1 MSAAFAPRVP
11 AWAKALAL
19 GAASATAACGGGS
32 PLLHPAKPLARGDVR
47 AGAGFSANVTTG
59 EAARA
64 LRDARA
70 QVAQGGDLPG
80 APGSNEGYA
89 RGALVAAA
97 LAPGV
102 APWVSARVGLGSAS
116 EAGLAYTGRGVRLD
130 ARRAFDVG
138 PLTFS
143 AGAGLSAALAAREA
157 NEELPGLARANLRG
171 FGFDVPLLLG
181 WESTGGLYKVW
192 GGVRGGLEVAS
203 VKPRT
208 SEPRPPVGTPAP
220 ELEATRTYGGGVV
233 GLATGFR
240 HVHVALELEVS
251 YQHVVGRFNGARG
264 ELGGLGIVPATA
276 LLWTF

>member
-1 MSAAFAPRVP
+1 M
-11 AWAKALAL
+11 
-19 GAASATAACGGGS
+19 
-32 PLLHPAKPLARGDVR
+32 
-47 AGAGFSANVTTG
+47 TTG
-59 EAARA
+59 RPRA

-70 QVAQGGDLPG
+70 QSPGRRPARHRAQRELRP
-80 APGSNEGYA
+80 
-89 RGALVAAA
+89 RGVAAA

-102 APWVSARVGLGSAS
+102 APWVALGSGS
-116 EAGLAYTGRGVRLD
+116 VGVGGRARRRARRPAD

-138 PLTFS
+138 PLVL